1 MSNAGNIISAMY
13 GNSSSSATSGALSPT
28 VAAKVQQTLAA
39 QKGTIDKLN
48 ASLTKDQTKLSGLG
62 QLQSALSVFQNIAES
77 LAGKG
82 LSTSATSST
91 KGVLSASTTSGAAAG
106 TTQID
111 VKQLAQN
118 QILNSDPQL
127 AANTQIG
134 LGGSAVIKVE
144 IGTGGKDNT
153 KNITIDPA
161 SSTLDGI
168 AGALKKAGVD
178 ASVVKGSSGYV
189 LQVRSESGEAKE
201 LKISVTGDAGV
212 KNLFNN
218 LDEAQA
224 AQDAVLTVDG
234 KEVRSAGNTLTD
246 AVKGVTLNLS
256 GTGKTDLTVS
266 QDSSQILKNVKNF
279 VAGFNDL
286 SNRLSALAGGALKGN
301 ASVSQASSQLTQLI
315 RNDSGDLA
323 NAGITLGTDGKL
335 QLDEKKLA
343 AAITADPD
351 AVSKLF
357 TNEGR
362 GLADQLDKKID
373 GLTGTGSAIK
383 RETAQVG
390 KELDSLLDKKDK
402 LATSLTKQAQA
413 LAQLYTMQEQSTNN
427 LLGGLNG
434 PRSLFDMLA

>member
-39 QKGTIDKLN
+39 QKGNIDKLN
-48 ASLTKDQTKLSGLG
+48 ASLTRDQTKLSGLG

-77 LAGKG
+77 LTGKG

-91 KGVLSASTTSGAAAG
+91 KGVLTASTTSGAAAG
-106 TTQID
+106 TSQID

-144 IGTGGKDNT
+144 IGAGGKDNT

-161 SSTLDGI
+161 NSTLDGI

-224 AQDAVLTVDG
+224 AQDALVTVDG
-234 KEVRSAGNTLTD
+234 KEVRSATNTLTD

-256 GTGKTDLTVS
+256 GTGKTELTVS
-266 QDSSQILKNVKNF
+266 QDSSQISKNVKNF

-286 SNRLSALAGGALKGN
+286 STRLSALAGGALKGN
-301 ASVSQASSQLTQLI
+301 TSVSQASSQLTQLI
-315 RNDSGDLA
+315 KNDSGDLA

-343 AAITADPD
+343 AAISADPA

-357 TNEGR
+357 TNEGK
-362 GLADQLDKKID
+362 GVADQLDKKID

-413 LAQLYTMQEQSTNN
+413 LAQLYTMQEQSANS